1 MGSGNKTVDGG
12 GSAITGNETIE
23 NEGGGVATSGN
34 ETIEGEDGPGQGA
47 TDGENGAA
55 KAEKDGVINPPV
67 TIGEG
72 TDASVGNETIQ
83 GEDGVT
89 GGEGAIGGDKSRESS
104 SLPKGNVTAAQLEGD
119 GEDYHNDEKRA
130 KGKSKHHHI
139 KKKNKKKKGGHK
151 RSQDAAK

>member
-1 MGSGNKTVDGG
+1 MGSSSQLLAGMFH
-12 GSAITGNETIE
+12 SAALTCALLLINSWFSSCKKNRNSDIPSE
-23 NEGGGVATSGN
+23 A
-34 ETIEGEDGPGQGA
+34 
-47 TDGENGAA
+47 
-55 KAEKDGVINPPV
+55 DGVINPPV

-83 GEDGVT
+83 GEAGVT
-89 GGEGAIGGDKSRESS
+89 GGEGAIGGEKSRESS
-104 SLPKGNVTAAQLEGD
+104 SLPKGNVTAAPFEGD

-130 KGKSKHHHI
+130 KGKKKHHHV